1 MFAPTFIAN
10 SVLVIGLA
18 LQVFGIHIAEADLQ
32 TTVVTIVTVAVPL
45 FTMFRQWW
53 TGRSTP
59 FGTRPE
65 TSPE

>member
-18 LQVFGIHIAEADLQ
+18 LQAFGIHIADADLQ
-32 TTVVTIVTVAVPL
+32 TTITTLLAVLVPL

-53 TGRSTP
+53 TGRSNP
-59 FGTRPE
+59 FGLRP
-65 TSPE
+65 